1 MSAHRAQ
8 PFLRNIIFELK
19 MDFSLLRIW
28 WLFRFD
34 SVPIIAVACLL
45 VAGKALS
52 FQFNLWKLR
61 IAWWHCAR
69 LCNLQKKK
77 TKQCGFNVIKIVDN
91 LYVNNVSLVSVE
103 EKNQINFKVALLPFW
118 SLKKIYLGLV
128 TFDQVY
134 PCIPRMRVIKI
145 QKYCDFSFLDRFDK
159 QRCCQLICK
168 PSQGGP
174 LSWRRRQLR

>member
-1 MSAHRAQ
+1 MFTSGWKSSQ
-8 PFLRNIIFELK
+8 L
-19 MDFSLLRIW
+19 
-28 WLFRFD
+28 
-34 SVPIIAVACLL
+34 SVQFVKIENCMMALCPAVQLAE
-45 VAGKALS
+45 
-52 FQFNLWKLR
+52 
-61 IAWWHCAR
+61 
-69 LCNLQKKK
+69 KK